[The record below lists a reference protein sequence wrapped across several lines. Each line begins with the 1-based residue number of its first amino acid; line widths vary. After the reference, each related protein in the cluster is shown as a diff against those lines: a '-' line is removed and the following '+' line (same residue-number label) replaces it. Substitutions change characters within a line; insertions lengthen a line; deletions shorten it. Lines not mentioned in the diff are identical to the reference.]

1 MARDPDQRRNLDRT
15 EVRPNFKKQAASGPD
30 GKGVPDPET
39 IALLAL
45 AYVVGD
51 EALQPRFL
59 ALSGIAADELRAR
72 AQDPVL
78 LGAVLDFL
86 LAHEPD
92 IFPNVPDRVAVTLS
106 GHTHGGQVRIRG
118 YSPIVPSRFGNRY
131 AYGAV
136 EENGRHLVIS
146 GGIGNSMLPVRF
158 GMPPE
163 VTMVEL
169 GGDRA

>member
-15 EVRPNFKKQAASGPD
+15 EVRPNFKKHSVSGPD

-39 IALLAL
+39 LALLAL

-51 EALQPRFL
+51 ETLQPRFL

-92 IFPNVPDRVAVTLS
+92 LIAFAEAQKLPPTEIARARHKLP
-106 GHTHGGQVRIRG
+106 GGAID
-118 YSPIVPSRFGNRY
+118 
-131 AYGAV
+131 
-136 EENGRHLVIS
+136 E
-146 GGIGNSMLPVRF
+146 
-158 GMPPE
+158 
-163 VTMVEL
+163 
-169 GGDRA
+169 